1 MYFVD
6 IVAAVPRYD
15 DDTYS
20 GRIIVYNPND
30 YQTIQSIEARGT
42 QVGTCTCSSL
52 KAGSQFDTTQCDTIV
67 STLVE
72 VQLNARMDLD
82 PTCMLVVLCIAFLR

>member
-1 MYFVD
+1 MHLPLINFSSVHVYFVD

-20 GRIIVYNPND
+20 GRITVYNPDN

-52 KAGSQFDTTQCDTIV
+52 KAGSQFDTT
-67 STLVE
+67 
-72 VQLNARMDLD
+72 
-82 PTCMLVVLCIAFLR
+82 